1 MDANDRT
8 IIGDPNPKFAGGWQ
22 NTFTLGGFRL
32 SSLLDGVL
40 SNKIMNLN
48 NVRLEQG
55 SPGTNIIADRYLDA
69 WTPTNADAPLSAR
82 ELHARNDRP
91 PDITSDLLE
100 DGSYLRLRSVTL
112 DFGLPD
118 RLLSRYGVSN
128 TRLYVTGTN
137 LVTWT
142 HYSGFNP
149 DVGGLGIGNVNRG
162 IDVGQYP
169 LAKSFTLG
177 INLSY

>member
-1 MDANDRT
+1 
-8 IIGDPNPKFAGGWQ
+8 
-22 NTFTLGGFRL
+22 
-32 SSLLDGVL
+32 
-40 SNKIMNLN
+40 LN

-69 WTPTNADAPLSAR
+69 WTSSNADAHYPRVNYTPGTTSAG
-82 ELHARNDRP
+82 
-91 PDITSDLLE
+91 DITSDLLE

-112 DFGLPD
+112 DFALPD

-149 DVGGLGIGNVNRG
+149 DVSSLGIGNVNRG